1 MGEGAGVPDPW
12 PPLPKTIFN
21 NLEDMTIP
29 TDYSYPRYL
38 AAKKSVDD
46 RALNRQV
53 FAALVQAL
61 GPRQAVRPARLPGSG
76 LRHRHHG
83 GAPVGLGDSN

>member
-1 MGEGAGVPDPW
+1 
-12 PPLPKTIFN
+12 
-21 NLEDMTIP
+21 MTIP

-53 FAALVQAL
+53 FAALAQAL
-61 GPRQAVRPARLPGSG
+61 GPRQASGPARLPGSG
-76 LRHRHHG
+76 LRHRHYG

>member
-1 MGEGAGVPDPW
+1 
-12 PPLPKTIFN
+12 
-21 NLEDMTIP
+21 MTTP

-53 FAALVQAL
+53 FGATW
-61 GPRQAVRPARLPGSG
+61 PRPWARARLRSPLLPGSG

-83 GAPVGLGDSN
+83 GAPVGLGDC